1 MFFKFTFTLR
11 VIIVVEKKKRF
22 FMFEEFITSK
32 YQLSESSLSGV
43 EGGVATAINPVYEK
57 IKYSCWNCS

>member
-1 MFFKFTFTLR
+1 
-11 VIIVVEKKKRF
+11 
-22 FMFEEFITSK
+22 MFEEFITSK